1 MERELTFRLEYDP
14 ELRAGMQFFSAK
26 DKQLQAALAKDEK
39 FQRRF
44 DSLHRR
50 FCEVV
55 TELHKEAKNHD
66 RRPMAQTPA

>member
-1 MERELTFRLEYDP
+1 MERTLTFRFEYDP
-14 ELRAGMQFFSAK
+14 ECRDGSLFFSAK

-55 TELHKEAKNHD
+55 TELHKEATK
-66 RRPMAQTPA
+66 